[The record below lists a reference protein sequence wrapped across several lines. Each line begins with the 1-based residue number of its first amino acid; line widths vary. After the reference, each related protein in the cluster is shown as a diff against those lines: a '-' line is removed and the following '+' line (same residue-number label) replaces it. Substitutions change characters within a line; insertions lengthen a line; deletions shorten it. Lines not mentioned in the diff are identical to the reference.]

1 VVQRRLPQLEARFE
15 ILRVASPQPVEEKV
29 IQLQEMLL
37 AKIGWAEK
45 RQKIVSQKIGQGRL
59 FSFFMTN

>member
-1 VVQRRLPQLEARFE
+1 LRL
-15 ILRVASPQPVEEKV
+15 ASPQPVEEKV

-37 AKIGWAEK
+37 AKVRWVEK
-45 RQKIVSQKIGQGRL
+45 RQKKVSLKIGQGGL

>member
-1 VVQRRLPQLEARFE
+1 VAQRRLPQLEARFE
-15 ILRVASPQPVEEKV
+15 ILRLASPQIVEEKV

-37 AKIGWAEK
+37 AKIRWVEK
-45 RQKIVSQKIGQGRL
+45 RQKVVSLKLGQGRL

>member
-1 VVQRRLPQLEARFE
+1 VAQRRLPQLEARFE

-37 AKIGWAEK
+37 AKIGWVEK
-45 RQKIVSQKIGQGRL
+45 RQKVVSQKLGQG
-59 FSFFMTN
+59 

>member
-1 VVQRRLPQLEARFE
+1 LRL
-15 ILRVASPQPVEEKV
+15 ASPQIVEEKV

-37 AKIGWAEK
+37 AKIRWVEK
-45 RQKIVSQKIGQGRL
+45 RQKVVSLKLGQERL